1 MPEQEDV
8 QLVVPTRA
16 ERLDLLDISIRSILD
31 QTYPVRVTVVAPP
44 AAQAMLRDRYGS
56 AAKLDV
62 TAERQKG
69 LSAAINQAWRD
80 DKWSSTVTG
89 WLGDDDA
96 LPPDSVRHAVEALRT
111 NPRAVMVHGRCLMID
126 QHGAPL
132 WVARNGWLAGRLAGY
147 GINLIA
153 QPGCLFRTAAVKE
166 LDGLDESLTYAMDV
180 ELYARLR
187 RLGPVA
193 STRHQ
198 LGVFREHPD
207 GLSTAGKAA
216 AAKEARRAQRRV
228 HRYTAARVADLAAVP
243 LCSLIGR
250 TTARLP
256 WSASGYW
263 RPARA
268 SRD

>member
-1 MPEQEDV
+1 
-8 QLVVPTRA
+8 
-16 ERLDLLDISIRSILD
+16 LDLLDISIRSILD
-31 QTYPVRVTVVAPP
+31 QTYPVRVTVVAPLS
-44 AAQAMLRDRYGS
+44 AQTLLLDRYG
-56 AAKLDV
+56 AAANLSV

-80 DKWSSTVTG
+80 DNWSSSLTG

-96 LPPDSVRHAVEALRT
+96 LPPNSVRHAVEALCA

-126 QHGAPL
+126 LRGTPL
-132 WVARNGWLAGRLAGY
+132 WVARNGWVAARLAGY

-166 LDGLDESLTYAMDV
+166 VEGLDESLTYSMDV
-180 ELYARLR
+180 DLYARLR
-187 RLGPVA
+187 RLGTVA
-193 STRHQ
+193 SSRHQ

-216 AAKEARRAQRRV
+216 AAKEARRAQRRI
-228 HRYTAARVADLAAVP
+228 HSDTAARVADLAAVP

-250 TTARLP
+250 TTARL
-256 WSASGYW
+256 SRSGTGFW
-263 RPARA
+263 RPEPVLA
-268 SRD
+268 